1 MNAQEFLGL
10 KATHNP
16 HRWYLPVERKLCVRQ
31 GFLFGGCGLAAAV
44 TALEATTARSLVWAT
59 AQYLSYARTP
69 SVLDL
74 DVIVPVAGRHTTQ
87 ARAIGHVGDQEIFT
101 VNAALGSRT
110 LDITGQWARMADVPP
125 PGDCTPLIWVPD
137 GEGTIHAQV
146 EIRVASGRY
155 GSQRDGTP
163 STDGRSALWIRLPRE
178 LDRSAA
184 GLAIVADW
192 VPSGI
197 GQALGRWAGGTS
209 LDNTIRILDLVPT
222 DWVLCDIQVHGIA
235 KGFGHGR
242 IHLWSEDG
250 QLMATGSQSLVVRL
264 HDAGATTDASAT
276 GHSRPTPLPQR

>member
-1 MNAQEFLGL
+1 MHAQEFLGL
-10 KATHNP
+10 EATHNP

-44 TALEATTARSLVWAT
+44 TALEATTGRPLVWAT
-59 AQYLSYARTP
+59 AQYLSYARMQ

-87 ARAIGHVGDQEIFT
+87 ARAIGLVGDQEIFT

-110 LDITGQWARMADVPP
+110 LEIAGQWAQMPDVPP
-125 PGDCTPLIWVPD
+125 PDECPRPPAFPNS
-137 GEGTIHAQV
+137 EGTIHDQV
-146 EIRVASGRY
+146 ELRVAHGRY
-155 GSQRDGTP
+155 GPHRDGTP
-163 STDGRSALWIRLPRE
+163 SADGRSALWIRLPRE

-197 GQALGRWAGGTS
+197 GQALGRWAGGNS

-242 IHLWSEDG
+242 IHLWSENG
-250 QLMATGSQSLVVRL
+250 RLMATGSQSLIVRL
-264 HDAGATTDASAT
+264 HDQGSDARS
-276 GHSRPTPLPQR
+276 G

>member
-1 MNAQEFLGL
+1 MHAQEFLGL

-44 TALEATTARSLVWAT
+44 TALEATAGRPLVWAT

-87 ARAIGHVGDQEIFT
+87 ARAVGLVGDQEIFT
-101 VNAALGSRT
+101 VNAALGSRE
-110 LDITGQWARMADVPP
+110 LAIAGQWAQFPDVPP
-125 PGDCTPLIWVPD
+125 PDQCPQPPD
-137 GEGTIHAQV
+137 FPNSGGTIHDQV
-146 EIRVASGRY
+146 ELRVAEGRY
-155 GSQRDGTP
+155 GQHRDGTP
-163 STDGRSALWIRLPRE
+163 SPHGRSALWVRLPRE

-197 GQALGRWAGGTS
+197 GQALGRWAGGNS
-209 LDNTIRILDLVPT
+209 LDNTLRILELVPT
-222 DWVLCDIQVHGIA
+222 DWVLCDIHVHGIA

-242 IHLWSEDG
+242 VHLWSEDG
-250 QLMATGSQSLVVRL
+250 RLMATGSQSLIVRL
-264 HDAGATTDASAT
+264 HDEGS
-276 GHSRPTPLPQR
+276 

>member
-1 MNAQEFLGL
+1 MHAREFLGL
-10 KATHNP
+10 RSTHNP
-16 HRWYLPVERKLCVRQ
+16 HRWYLPVERKLCTRER
-31 GFLFGGCGLAAAV
+31 FLFGGCGLAAAV
-44 TALEATTARSLVWAT
+44 AALEATTERPLVWAT
-59 AQYLSYARTP
+59 AQYLSYARAP

-74 DVIVPVAGRHTTQ
+74 DVIVPVQGRHTTQ

-101 VNAALGSRT
+101 GNAALGNRA
-110 LDITGQWARMADVPP
+110 LDIAGQWPQMPSVPS
-125 PGDCTPLIWVPD
+125 PD
-137 GEGTIHAQV
+137 QSPQLPAAPNSAGTIHDQV
-146 EIRVASGRY
+146 ELRVAQGRY
-155 GSQRDGTP
+155 GTQRDGTP
-163 STDGRSALWIRLPRE
+163 SPDGRSALWVRLPRE

-242 IHLWSEDG
+242 VHLWSEDG
-250 QLMATGSQSLVVRL
+250 RLMATGNQSLIVRL
-264 HDAGATTDASAT
+264 HDE
-276 GHSRPTPLPQR
+276 R

>member
-1 MNAQEFLGL
+1 MHAREFLGL
-10 KATHNP
+10 QSTHNP
-16 HRWYLPVERKLCVRQ
+16 HRWYLPVERKLCVRE

-44 TALEATTARSLVWAT
+44 TALEATTGRPLVWAT

-69 SVLDL
+69 AVLDL

-110 LDITGQWARMADVPP
+110 LEIAGQWARRPDVPP
-125 PGDCTPLIWVPD
+125 PTECPALPAFPNSQ
-137 GEGTIHAQV
+137 GTIHSQV

-155 GSQRDGTP
+155 GTERDGTP
-163 STDGRSALWIRLPRE
+163 SPDGRSALWIRLPRE
-178 LDRSAA
+178 LDRAAA
-184 GLAIVADW
+184 GLAIAADW

-197 GQALGRWAGGTS
+197 GQALGRWAGGNS

-222 DWVLCDIQVHGIA
+222 DWVLCDIHVHGIA

-250 QLMATGSQSLVVRL
+250 CLMATGSQSLIVRL
-264 HDAGATTDASAT
+264 HDA
-276 GHSRPTPLPQR
+276 

>member
-1 MNAQEFLGL
+1 MHAREFLGL
-10 KATHNP
+10 QATHNP
-16 HRWYLPVERKLCVRQ
+16 HRWYLPVERKLCTRE

-44 TALEATTARSLVWAT
+44 TALEATTGRPLVWAT

-74 DVIVPVAGRHTTQ
+74 DVIVPVAGRNSTQ

-101 VNAALGSRT
+101 VNAALGSRS
-110 LDITGQWARMADVPP
+110 LDIAGQWAQMPA
-125 PGDCTPLIWVPD
+125 VPD
-137 GEGTIHAQV
+137 PQDCPRAPALPTSAGTIHDQV
-146 EIRVASGRY
+146 ELRVARGRY
-155 GSQRDGTP
+155 GPERDGTP
-163 STDGRSALWIRLPRE
+163 SPDGRSALWIRLPRE

-209 LDNTIRILDLVPT
+209 LDNTVRILDVAPT
-222 DWVLCDIQVHGIA
+222 DWVLCDIKVHGIA

-242 IHLWSEDG
+242 VHLWSESG
-250 QLMATGSQSLVVRL
+250 RLMATGNQSLIVRL
-264 HDAGATTDASAT
+264 HDERA
-276 GHSRPTPLPQR
+276 QRT

>member
-1 MNAQEFLGL
+1 MHAQEFLGL
-10 KATHNP
+10 KTTHNP
-16 HRWYLPVERKLCVRQ
+16 HRWYLPVERKLCTRE

-44 TALEATTARSLVWAT
+44 TALEATTGRPLAWAT

-74 DVIVPVAGRHTTQ
+74 DVTVPVAGRHTTQ
-87 ARAIGHVGDQEIFT
+87 ARAIGHVGDQEVFT

-110 LDITGQWARMADVPP
+110 LEISGQWARRPDVPDP
-125 PGDCTPLIWVPD
+125 DECERAPAMPGST
-137 GEGTIHAQV
+137 GTIHDQV
-146 EIRVASGRY
+146 ELRVALGRY
-155 GSQRDGTP
+155 GPHRDGTV
-163 STDGRSALWIRLPRE
+163 SADGRSALWIRLPRE

-242 IHLWSEDG
+242 VHLWSEDG
-250 QLMATGSQSLVVRL
+250 RLMASGSQSLIVRIR
-264 HDAGATTDASAT
+264 D
-276 GHSRPTPLPQR
+276 